1 METDIISQKQVE
13 ETTERVLALL
23 ADLPPQS
30 LPVVERFVQF
40 LQEQAEN
47 GQPLVLSPVKEER
60 PPYKYPTVPVPAL
73 SLSSWLNLVPEG
85 YEGDALADT
94 EALYDE
100 A

>member
-40 LQEQAEN
+40 LQEQPKTAN
-47 GQPLVLSPVKEER
+47 RWYSAR
-60 PPYKYPTVPVPAL
+60 
-73 SLSSWLNLVPEG
+73 
-85 YEGDALADT
+85 
-94 EALYDE
+94 
-100 A
+100 